1 MHVADM
7 LARKWRI
14 YSLLLCEN
22 NMFILSP
29 KTLLIYSQ
37 MRFQT
42 WRKLWLNLAIAEKEL
57 GLPISEQA
65 ITEMK
70 ANLVRFSYALI
81 LFTLIKL
88 NIYHDRL
95 LIKSNLR
102 QQQRR
107 RRKGGTML
115 WLTYTLLG
123 LLLQL
128 LPASFSSH
136 FLPFYL
142 NYCKQITSQPRSNI
156 MLRD

>member
-1 MHVADM
+1 
-7 LARKWRI
+7 
-14 YSLLLCEN
+14 
-22 NMFILSP
+22 
-29 KTLLIYSQ
+29 

-102 QQQRR
+102 
-107 RRKGGTML
+107 
-115 WLTYTLLG
+115 
-123 LLLQL
+123 
-128 LPASFSSH
+128 
-136 FLPFYL
+136 
-142 NYCKQITSQPRSNI
+142 
-156 MLRD
+156 

>member
-1 MHVADM
+1 
-7 LARKWRI
+7 
-14 YSLLLCEN
+14 
-22 NMFILSP
+22 
-29 KTLLIYSQ
+29 

-81 LFTLIKL
+81 LFTLIEL

-102 QQQRR
+102 
-107 RRKGGTML
+107 
-115 WLTYTLLG
+115 
-123 LLLQL
+123 
-128 LPASFSSH
+128 
-136 FLPFYL
+136 
-142 NYCKQITSQPRSNI
+142 
-156 MLRD
+156 

>member
-1 MHVADM
+1 
-7 LARKWRI
+7 
-14 YSLLLCEN
+14 
-22 NMFILSP
+22 
-29 KTLLIYSQ
+29 

-81 LFTLIKL
+81 IFTLIKL

-102 QQQRR
+102 
-107 RRKGGTML
+107 
-115 WLTYTLLG
+115 
-123 LLLQL
+123 
-128 LPASFSSH
+128 
-136 FLPFYL
+136 
-142 NYCKQITSQPRSNI
+142 
-156 MLRD
+156 